1 VLLHFEVHDNWK
13 ALVTYLSTEQYHA
26 DPNRI
31 LAKEEKNKHLTKSQV
46 KGLPLHAA
54 KTISKTYSFYS

>member
-1 VLLHFEVHDNWK
+1 
-13 ALVTYLSTEQYHA
+13 VTYLSTEQYHA